1 MAILLIKRHLSRPRG
16 DSHESYLS
24 CEGTRAD
31 QKFLRRLLILISLG
45 TWIIDESLAA
55 TYLQMGLLILLY
67 GEPKR
72 WLQGSQVRLISSMIR
87 MVAGWDIGHGNYD
100 YCAESDLCP
109 YRHQSAQFAL
119 EIFLLVQIDMK
130 GCQ

>member
-1 MAILLIKRHLSRPRG
+1 MVAGVS
-16 DSHESYLS
+16 
-24 CEGTRAD
+24 GTVN
-31 QKFLRRLLILISLG
+31 
-45 TWIIDESLAA
+45 IIDD
-55 TYLQMGLLILLY
+55 TDG
-67 GEPKR
+67 R
-72 WLQGSQVRLISSMIR
+72 
-87 MVAGWDIGHGNYD
+87 GWDIGHGNYD